1 MKKNIEKKELT
12 CLNSSTIIMIS
23 KEVKMIFGLI
33 WEHSSTLAMMTKQEC
48 SMIVSIMSQSGFL
61 SSFHGHIAIRG
72 LIQECSSTLAMTE
85 KQECSVI
92 VSIMS
97 QSGFLSSLNGHIAI
111 GTILLFR
118 ICWRWRMGQW
128 ILLHHWWKDNNS
140 KKKERELKIARI
152 IKKMEEDDVGKD
164 LYRV

>member
-1 MKKNIEKKELT
+1 MIV
-12 CLNSSTIIMIS
+12 MIS

-97 QSGFLSSLNGHIAI
+97 QLGFLSSLNSHIAI

-118 ICWRWRMGQW
+118 FYQRWRMGWW

-140 KKKERELKIARI
+140 KKKERYQKKSRI
-152 IKKMEEDDVGKD
+152 RKKMEDDVGED